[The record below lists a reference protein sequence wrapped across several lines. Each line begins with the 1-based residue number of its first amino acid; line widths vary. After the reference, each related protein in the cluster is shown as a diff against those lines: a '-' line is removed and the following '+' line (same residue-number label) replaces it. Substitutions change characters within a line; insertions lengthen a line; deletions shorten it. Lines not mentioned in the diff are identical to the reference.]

1 MEQDT
6 YQKDEN
12 DLVDSV
18 EKLMENYNI
27 DSGEIISIL
36 IDRTEIDL
44 DEIEKAVNEIREK
57 KNELN
62 WETIRDHW
70 KRKKTDKYT

>member
-18 EKLMENYNI
+18 EKLMENYDIN
-27 DSGEIISIL
+27 SGDIISIL

-62 WETIRDHW
+62 
-70 KRKKTDKYT
+70 

>member
-62 WETIRDHW
+62 
-70 KRKKTDKYT
+70 

>member
-1 MEQDT
+1 MDNVGKDT

-18 EKLMENYNI
+18 EKLMENYDIN
-27 DSGEIISIL
+27 SGDIISIL

-44 DEIEKAVNEIREK
+44 DEVEKAVNEIRGV
-57 KNELN
+57 
-62 WETIRDHW
+62 IGS
-70 KRKKTDKYT
+70 